1 MYRIVIFDLDGTLL
15 DTIGDLAAAA
25 NAVCREN
32 GWPEY
37 TVQAVEGM
45 VGHGIPNLVSRSSP
59 AEAQEPQTLERTLAQ
74 FNRVYG
80 AHNMEL
86 TAPYAGMPELLK
98 KLKAAG
104 VQLAVC
110 SNKADEFSQV
120 IVLPRNIPVGPG
132 KYPGNAGEA
141 GPRRGPRDSG
151 KAERPAGGD
160 ADGGRQRCGHPHRTQ
175 RRLEGLRRDVG
186 LPQPGKSGKR
196 GRGFSGRYPGGT
208 GKTPDE
214 LKTKAVPLWGRL
226 SFYCLE
232 KLLERTECTQK
243 CIKWSSGTM
252 GKRLTKKASIA
263 IDRAITNYRKKALTI
278 RSQLWYT

>member
-1 MYRIVIFDLDGTLL
+1 MYRTVIFDLDGTLL

-45 VGHGIPNLVSRSSP
+45 VGHGIPNLVSRFSP

-74 FNRVYG
+74 FNRYYG

-104 VQLAVC
+104 VRLAVC
-110 SNKADEFSQV
+110 SSKADAFSQV
-120 IVLPRNIPVGPG
+120 IV
-132 KYPGNAGEA
+132 
-141 GPRRGPRDSG
+141 PRRGPRDSG
-151 KAERPAGGD
+151 KAERPTGGD

-175 RRLEGLRRDVG
+175 RGLEGLRRDVG
-186 LPQPGKSGKR
+186 FPQPGKSGKR
-196 GRGFSGRYPGGT
+196 GSGFSGRYPGGT

-214 LKTKAVPLWGRL
+214 LKIEAVPQGA
-226 SFYCLE
+226 
-232 KLLERTECTQK
+232 
-243 CIKWSSGTM
+243 
-252 GKRLTKKASIA
+252 ASIFFA
-263 IDRAITNYRKKALTI
+263 V
-278 RSQLWYT
+278 